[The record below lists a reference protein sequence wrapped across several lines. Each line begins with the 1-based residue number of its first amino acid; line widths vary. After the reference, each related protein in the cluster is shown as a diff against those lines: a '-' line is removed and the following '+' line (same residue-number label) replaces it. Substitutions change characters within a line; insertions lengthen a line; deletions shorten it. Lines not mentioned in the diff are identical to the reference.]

1 MADLVLER
9 VSSTGTD
16 NAIFR
21 LGSEM
26 GIRVP
31 RIHWAVQQIDKEYQW
46 LNRLAAHLPV
56 PVAEPL
62 AKGEPGQ
69 GYPYPWLIFRWLEGR
84 DLLASPVEDV
94 SQLAREV
101 ADFVLAL
108 EEVDLSDAP
117 PALSCGGPLAPADE
131 ATRRAIR
138 GLDPETFVRAMKVWD
153 AALEADSWTGPPVW
167 VHGDLFPGNFLV
179 RGGRLAGIVDWS
191 AAGSGDPV
199 CEVML
204 AWSLPPDARA
214 IYREV
219 LAVDEATWARAPGVG
234 RSMRRRYSS
243 RTTQKRFP
251 MVLQRRNAGSMQ
263 SWMNVT
269 FDLNRPSRGTDR
281 CVSGTSAPW
290 EQRAERPRRVW
301 IPKEIPSGCVA
312 VTTPGALVP
321 H

>member
-1 MADLVLER
+1 MTPKMHDDEVGVDTALVRRLLAEQFPRWADLVLER

-21 LGSEM
+21 LGSEI

-167 VHGDLFPGNFLV
+167 VHGDLFPGNILV

-204 AWSLPPDARA
+204 AWSLPPAARA
-214 IYREV
+214 IYREE
-219 LAVDEATWARAPGVG
+219 LAVDEATWARAMGWSVYKAAQFIPYYAETIPDGVAAAK
-234 RSMRRRYSS
+234 RRLDAILDECD
-243 RTTQKRFP
+243 P
-251 MVLQRRNAGSMQ
+251 
-263 SWMNVT
+263 
-269 FDLNRPSRGTDR
+269 
-281 CVSGTSAPW
+281 
-290 EQRAERPRRVW
+290 
-301 IPKEIPSGCVA
+301 
-312 VTTPGALVP
+312 
-321 H
+321 